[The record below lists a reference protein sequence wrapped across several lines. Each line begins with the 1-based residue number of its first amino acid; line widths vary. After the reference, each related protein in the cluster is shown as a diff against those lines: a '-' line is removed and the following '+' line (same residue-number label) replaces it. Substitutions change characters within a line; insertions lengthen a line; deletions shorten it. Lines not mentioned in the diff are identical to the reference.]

1 MPWALVAQ
9 GGYTPMI
16 KITVDGVEVAGPFYS
31 LLIKATIRDEAGQKS
46 DQLTLDLDD
55 RGNQIQ
61 KPRDKARIEVWLGYK
76 ETGLVKVGTY
86 EMQSFSRKWDDNGQT
101 VTIQASAA
109 DLKKQLK
116 GAGRESF
123 EDKTFGE
130 IVETIAKRNGL
141 TASVD
146 PELAKT
152 KIKYRARVDASDIDF
167 LTTLGDEFD
176 AVVKPMGTRLVATPR
191 GKGKSA
197 GGKDLAPIYIARSD
211 TVSGELSPNSRAEYG
226 KVRTSYIDQKTGKR
240 VSETSETG
248 LDGPTFSVRDPLPS
262 KDLAKKK
269 GEAEAR
275 RLTRN
280 TADGHVVLS
289 KGRPEAQAEADVIL
303 RDGFTSD
310 EAGTYRADAIEH
322 TFDDNGFRTKVEIK
336 AKEDGSSS
344 KKK

>member
-1 MPWALVAQ
+1 MPFALV
-9 GGYTPMI
+9 GRDGFTPMI
-16 KITVDGVEVAGPFYS
+16 RITVDGQEVAGPFYS
-31 LLIKATIRDEAGQKS
+31 LLIKATVRDEAGQKS
-46 DQLTLDLDD
+46 DQLTIDLDD
-55 RGNQIQ
+55 PGNQIQ
-61 KPRDKARIEVWLGYK
+61 KPREKARFEVWLGYK

-86 EMQSFSRKWDDNGQT
+86 EMQSFTRKWGDDGET

-116 GAGRESF
+116 GSGREHF

-152 KIKYRARVDASDIDF
+152 KIKYRARVDSSDIDF
-167 LTTLGDEFD
+167 LTTMADEFD
-176 AVVKPMGTRLVATPR
+176 AVVKPMGSRLVATTR

-197 GGKDLAPIYIARSD
+197 GGESLPPIEIAKAD
-211 TVSGELSPNSRAEYG
+211 TSSGELAPDARAQYG

-240 VSETSETG
+240 VSETAETG
-248 LDGPTFSVRDPLPS
+248 LDGPTFTVRDPLPS
-262 KDLAKKK
+262 SELAKKK
-269 GEAEAR
+269 GQAEAR

-280 TADGHVVLS
+280 TADGSVTLA

-303 RDGFTSD
+303 GDGFPSD
-310 EAGTYRADAIEH
+310 VAGAYRADAVEH
-322 TFDDNGFRTKVEIK
+322 TFDDNGFRTKIEIK

-344 KKK
+344 KK